1 MSKDKELAFSGV
13 LKNLMQEHGLTL
25 KKLADK
31 VGMSKQTISSYCL
44 GNSRPSYELLIKLA
58 DYFGVTCD
66 YLLTGVE
73 PQDKKE
79 HQDLGLSGD
88 AIRLLKQCQ
97 DERVREL
104 VNRLLGSPEFYQRA
118 AENFNLLSMLNA
130 VQFNDKNYF
139 DFIFERLL
147 EQNGGDNN
155 KAEYDFEEFTIKD
168 TRLVTNL
175 VRGIMIS
182 VSRVYD
188 VKITE
193 ATEEPQAAPASLG
206 EAIKSILPLS
216 AN

>member
-1 MSKDKELAFSGV
+1 
-13 LKNLMQEHGLTL
+13 
-25 KKLADK
+25 
-31 VGMSKQTISSYCL
+31 
-44 GNSRPSYELLIKLA
+44 
-58 DYFGVTCD
+58 
-66 YLLTGVE
+66 
-73 PQDKKE
+73 
-79 HQDLGLSGD
+79 
-88 AIRLLKQCQ
+88 
-97 DERVREL
+97 
-104 VNRLLGSPEFYQRA
+104 
-118 AENFNLLSMLNA
+118 MLNA

-182 VSRVYD
+182 ISRVYD

>member
-1 MSKDKELAFSGV
+1 MNKFAQILKALMKE
-13 LKNLMQEHGLTL
+13 
-25 KKLADK
+25 KKLTAEKLAEYLGLARSSVSMYCTGKATPKAD
-31 VGMSKQTISSYCL
+31 TI
-44 GNSRPSYELLIKLA
+44 IKLA
-58 DYFGVTCD
+58 DFFGVTCD
-66 YLLTGVE
+66 YLLTGGKQE
-73 PQDKKE
+73 SQE
-79 HQDLGLSGD
+79 LGLSGE

-97 DERVREL
+97 DERVRGL
-104 VNRLLGSPEFYQRA
+104 VNRLLGAPEFYQRA

-182 VSRVYD
+182 ISRVYD